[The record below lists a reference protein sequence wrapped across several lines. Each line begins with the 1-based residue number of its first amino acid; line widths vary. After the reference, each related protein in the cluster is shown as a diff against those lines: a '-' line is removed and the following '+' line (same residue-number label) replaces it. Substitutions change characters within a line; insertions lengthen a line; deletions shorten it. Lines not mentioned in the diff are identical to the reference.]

1 MKVLLIILICF
12 IGKIAQSQELSFIR
26 FGTDSPIQTNT
37 IYDIYFSQN
46 NKLLYIATNRG
57 LWSYNGIEFINYL
70 PSSKEILE
78 VTNIQKHPDGRI
90 YCQDFN
96 SHVYYI
102 SNENLVVER
111 LPEEVNKFSNYIIT
125 PAYTYYKTDLN
136 ITAVSN
142 KTKECITIPAKE
154 VNGHSLWPNL
164 YYLKSENSKQYYLYQ
179 IIDGTKSIKI
189 KKTLASTFI
198 RNYKEGWCDL
208 TEENTIVSQTGK
220 LLVDFNLFPQK
231 ITPYRIITVHEQLFV
246 ACKEGFYDVQ
256 KNKLFLKGK
265 FITQAILDNENNL
278 WMATLNH
285 GLHKVSSL
293 SNKVYPFKSVDYR
306 SDFILKHKNQ
316 IIYSNNIGNLYVL
329 SDTSSSFEGRC
340 FYRSKN
346 KNQIKN
352 LFVNGEGELISSG
365 DQCMIFD
372 KDLKKINQSP
382 PSYGAIF
389 PDLSNDKIYQKRR
402 AYGLIMNISFAQ
414 LKPSYL
420 IGYFDPTVNLDVK
433 KIDEHGILIQ
443 MIKDSILTMSVNLD
457 SLPQGIVLW
466 DKNAYTSIN
475 NRLYKVDL
483 NKFEIK
489 QIADIPNVQKLFL
502 ENNRFF
508 VLTDSLILEL
518 NKQGET
524 IGEIVR
530 LNGVKQFISNI
541 SLSEHHLSLCTN
553 NAVYLYD
560 ATTFQYIHEFTSKNG
575 IVSTDFNRAKI
586 FDEELFVNGSKGI
599 SRISLDGNYNKG
611 KPSLELSKVWINKEE
626 TTETNFN
633 YAQNDISVLFN
644 LRSFT
649 VEGTLYWRLNKKEW
663 KVIKGKPQIDLEELQ
678 HGNYRIEAYF
688 ENNLGSR
695 TKTVLFSF
703 YIDQPFWFKWW
714 FFSLIAVA
722 LLGLGFVLYRVR
734 LSQIQT
740 KNELQK
746 NLIASQMTALKS
758 QMNPHFIFNA
768 LNSIQSLIRHN
779 KNKEAYKYVNKF
791 ATLLRQTLNYSDKDF
806 IPLEKEI
813 ELLTSYLDMEK
824 MRLDDKLDYQISI
837 PDDFNVQI
845 PSMIIQPF
853 VENGIK
859 HGLLHKASGNKEL
872 SIVFE
877 LNDNL
882 LYCTIIDNGIGRAAA
897 EKIQQG
903 QQVSFSTGA
912 TQKRL
917 HLLQELQHT
926 ELGIEYTDLMDE
938 LGNPT
943 GTKVQIKIPI
953 EL

>member
-1 MKVLLIILICF
+1 MRFLLIILICF
-12 IGKIAQSQELSFIR
+12 IVKVVHSQELSSIH
-26 FGTDSPIQTNT
+26 FGSNSPLQTNI
-37 IYDIYFSQN
+37 IYDIYFSPN

-57 LWSYNGIEFINYL
+57 FWSYNGIEFINYL
-70 PSSKEILE
+70 PNSKEVLE
-78 VTNIQKHPDGRI
+78 VTNIQEHPNGRI

-102 SNENLVVER
+102 NNENLIVET
-111 LPEEVNKFSNYIIT
+111 LPEEVKSFSNYIIMPT
-125 PAYTYYKTDLN
+125 YTYYKTDLN
-136 ITAVSN
+136 IIAVSN
-142 KTKECITIPAKE
+142 KTKKCLTIPAKE
-154 VNGHSLWPNL
+154 ANGHTLFPNL

-189 KKTLASTFI
+189 KKTLNNIFI

-208 TEENTIVSQTGK
+208 TEDNTIVSQTGE

-231 ITPYRIITVHEQLFV
+231 ITPYRLITVHEQLFV

-265 FITQAILDNENNL
+265 FITQAIVDNENNL

-306 SDFILKHKNQ
+306 ADFILKHKNQ
-316 IIYSNNIGNLYVL
+316 IIYSNDIGNLYVL
-329 SDTSSSFEGRC
+329 SDSSSSFEGRL

-352 LFVNGEGELISSG
+352 LFVNREEELVSSG
-365 DQCMIFD
+365 DKCLVFN
-372 KDLKKINQSP
+372 KDFKKIYQSP
-382 PSYGAIF
+382 PSYGAVF
-389 PDLSNDKIYQKRR
+389 PDHSNNKIYQKRR
-402 AYGLIMNISFAQ
+402 EYGLIRNISYTQ
-414 LKPSYL
+414 LKPSYFV
-420 IGYFDPTVNLDVK
+420 GYFDPTVNLDIK
-433 KIDEHGILIQ
+433 EIDEHGILIR
-443 MIKDSILTMSVNLD
+443 MIKDSISAMGVNLD
-457 SLPQGIVLW
+457 SIPQGIVLW
-466 DKNAYTSIN
+466 DKKAYTSIN
-475 NRLYKVDL
+475 NRLYDVDFDKL
-483 NKFEIK
+483 EIK
-489 QIADIPNVQKLFL
+489 QIAYIPNVQKIFL
-502 ENNRFF
+502 ESNRFF

-518 NKQGET
+518 NKQGEI

-530 LNGVKQFISNI
+530 LNELKQFISNI
-541 SLSEHHLSLCTN
+541 SLSKNHLSLCTN
-553 NAVYLYD
+553 QAVYIYD
-560 ATTFQYIHEFTSKNG
+560 ATTFKYIHEFTSKNG
-575 IVSTDFNRAKI
+575 IISTDFNSARI
-586 FDEELFVNGSKGI
+586 FDEELFVNGTKGI
-599 SRISLDGNYNKG
+599 SRIPLDGNYNKG
-611 KPSLELSKVWINKEE
+611 NPILELSKVWINKEE

-633 YAQNDISVLFN
+633 YLQNDISILLN

-649 VEGTLYWRLNKKEW
+649 VQGTLYWRLNKKEW
-663 KVIKGKPQIDLEELQ
+663 KTIKGKPQINLEELQ
-678 HGNYRIEAYF
+678 HGNYTIEAYF
-688 ENNLGSR
+688 ENDLGSR
-695 TKTVLFSF
+695 TKTILFSF
-703 YIDQPFWFKWW
+703 YIDQPFWLKWW
-714 FFSLIAVA
+714 FFSLIG
-722 LLGLGFVLYRVR
+722 LGLIGLGFILYRVR

-806 IPLEKEI
+806 IPLENEI
-813 ELLTSYLDMEK
+813 ELLTNYLDMEK
-824 MRLDDKLDYQISI
+824 MRLDDKLEYQISI

-859 HGLLHKASGNKEL
+859 HGLLHKESGTKEL

-897 EKIQQG
+897 EKIKES

-938 LGNPT
+938 LGKAI

>member
-1 MKVLLIILICF
+1 MRLLLIILICF
-12 IGKIAQSQELSFIR
+12 IGKIVHSQELSSIR
-26 FGTDSPIQTNT
+26 FGSNSPLQTNT
-37 IYDIYFSQN
+37 IYDLYFSPN
-46 NKLLYIATNRG
+46 NKLLYVATNRG

-70 PSSKEILE
+70 PNSKEVLE
-78 VTNIQKHPDGRI
+78 VTNIQEHPDGHI

-96 SHVYYI
+96 SHVYYVD
-102 SNENLVVER
+102 NKDLVVEV
-111 LPEEVNKFSNYIIT
+111 LPEEVKRFSNYIIT
-125 PAYTYYKTDLN
+125 PIYTYYKTDLN

-154 VNGHSLWPNL
+154 ANGHSLSSNL
-164 YYLKSENSKQYYLYQ
+164 YYLKSENSKEYYLYQ

-189 KKTLASTFI
+189 KKTLNNTFI
-198 RNYKEGWCDL
+198 RNYKDGWCDL
-208 TEENTIVSQTGK
+208 TEDNTIVSQTGK

-231 ITPYRIITVHEQLFV
+231 ITPYRIIDVHEQLFV

-265 FITQAILDNENNL
+265 FITQAILDSENNL

-293 SNKVYPFKSVDYR
+293 SNKVYPFKSVEYR
-306 SDFILKHKNQ
+306 SDFILKDKNQ
-316 IIYSNNIGNLYVL
+316 IIYSNDIGNLYVL
-329 SDTSSSFEGRC
+329 SDTSSSFEGRL

-352 LFVNGEGELISSG
+352 LFVNREEQLVSSG
-365 DQCMIFD
+365 SHCILFN
-372 KDLKKINQSP
+372 KNLKKTYQSP

-389 PDLSNDKIYQKRR
+389 PDHSNNKIYQKRR
-402 AYGLIMNISFAQ
+402 EYGLIMNISYSQ

-420 IGYFDPTVNLDVK
+420 VGYFDPTANFDVK

-443 MIKDSILTMSVNLD
+443 MIKDSILAMAIDLD

-475 NRLYKVDL
+475 NTLYKVDF
-483 NKFEIK
+483 NRFEIK
-489 QIADIPNVQKLFL
+489 KIADIPNVQKLFL
-502 ENNRFF
+502 EKKRFF

-518 NKQGET
+518 NKEGE
-524 IGEIVR
+524 IIREIVR
-530 LNGVKQFISNI
+530 LNELKQFITNI
-541 SLSEHHLSLCTN
+541 SLSKNHLSLCTN

-560 ATTFQYIHEFTSKNG
+560 ATTFKYIHEFTSDNG
-575 IVSTDFNRAKI
+575 IISTDFNRARI
-586 FDEELFVNGSKGI
+586 FDEELLVNGSKGI
-599 SRISLDGNYNKG
+599 SRIPLNGNYNKG
-611 KPSLELSKVWINKEE
+611 KPSLKLSTVWINKEE
-626 TTETNFN
+626 TAETNFN

-663 KVIKGKPQIDLEELQ
+663 KTIKGKPQIDLEELQ
-678 HGNYRIEAYF
+678 YGNYTIEAYF

-695 TKTVLFSF
+695 TKMVLFSF

-714 FFSLIAVA
+714 FFSLIA
-722 LLGLGFVLYRVR
+722 LILFGLGFVLYRVR

-768 LNSIQSLIRHN
+768 LNSIQSLIRYN

-859 HGLLHKASGNKEL
+859 HGLLHKESGDKEL
-872 SIVFE
+872 SIDFE
-877 LNDNL
+877 LKDNL

-897 EKIQQG
+897 GKIQQS

-917 HLLQELQHT
+917 YLLQEFQHT

-938 LGNPT
+938 LGKPT